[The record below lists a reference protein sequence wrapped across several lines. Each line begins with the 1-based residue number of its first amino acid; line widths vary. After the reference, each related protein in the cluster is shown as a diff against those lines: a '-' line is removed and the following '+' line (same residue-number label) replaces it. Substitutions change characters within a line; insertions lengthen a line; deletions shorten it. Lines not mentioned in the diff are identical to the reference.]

1 MFTPAWSAHVASW
14 LMFADGLQAPAQRW
28 RGSIVLSVQS
38 GISPSIPAR
47 PIGKPSLAA
56 WDRIADENS
65 WTALSVGHVAT
76 PGGAGVATDLGQ
88 ARRRNGSVVE
98 SVLAKNLFTLEQQT
112 HRSGAHTEWI
122 ARRSRKVDRSL
133 RDRNAGHGV
142 TRLRF
147 AQPNNKRCLNSMESK
162 S

>member
-76 PGGAGVATDLGQ
+76 PGAGVETDLGQ

-98 SVLAKNLFTLEQQT
+98 SVLAKNLFTFEQQT
-112 HRSGAHTEWI
+112 HRSDAHTE
-122 ARRSRKVDRSL
+122 
-133 RDRNAGHGV
+133 
-142 TRLRF
+142 
-147 AQPNNKRCLNSMESK
+147 
-162 S
+162 